1 MIIMYSK
8 IALKNIKKSYKDYT
22 IYFLTLILAVCIFYS
37 FNSIE
42 SQKVLIEIEFMSAI
56 MKAISGVSVLVS
68 IILGG
73 LIVYANNFLIKRRKK
88 ELGIYMILGMG
99 KRKISRILVT
109 ETFIVGVISLVG
121 GLILGIGASQGLS
134 TFTLNL
140 FDVGMDEY
148 KFIVSTSAIGKTILY
163 FGTMFLL
170 VMIFNVFVISKYKVI
185 DLLIANIKNEDIKFK
200 NPFIYL
206 LTFVLCVISLGF
218 SYKSLLE
225 IPFDLERNLERNMS
239 IPIALAIV
247 GTVLFFFS
255 LAGVILYVTNKNKKI
270 YFKGLNMFVLK
281 QMNSKVNTNFIS
293 MSLICLMLFITIVV
307 LSTGIN
313 FKKVEEE
320 GRRKITPFD
329 ASVTL
334 YNKDENKNQKNHI
347 EDMLNK
353 IDFKKSKNEKYAIY
367 NDYYTGLKAS
377 ELLKIKE
384 RNFARYNVY
393 FSKISD
399 YNKILKLK
407 GEKEIALNKS
417 EVLILSSS
425 GGAINLINEKLKSN
439 RRINI
444 KGKEYL
450 IKNDKVIE
458 ENLKTSSRGDNPC
471 TVVINDELVSDYKIS
486 SSVLNV
492 IYLDTNREENNKKY
506 NKINDNYIK
515 DEYKNSDISIDAI
528 TKDEVYSKSNGITSM
543 MLFIAIYLGI
553 VFLITSMAVLALQ
566 QLSEASDSI
575 ERYKAL
581 KRIGANKKMIDKTI
595 FIQTLMY
602 FSLPVILAL
611 IHSMVVIKIINDL
624 TSMIINTANFRY
636 SILITVLI
644 FIIVYLEYFYITY
657 AGYKNIVKR
666 NI

>member
-1 MIIMYSK
+1 MYSK

-42 SQKVLIEIEFMSAI
+42 SQKVLIELEFMSEI

-148 KFIVSTSAIGKTILY
+148 EFIVSTSAIGKTILY

-170 VMIFNVFVISKYKVI
+170 IMIFNVFVISKYKVI

-293 MSLICLMLFITIVV
+293 MSLICLILFITIVV

-313 FKKVEEE
+313 FKKAKEEE
-320 GRRKITPFD
+320 RRKITPFD

-334 YNKDENKNQKNHI
+334 YNKDENKNQKSHI

-353 IDFKKSKNEKYAIY
+353 IDFKKSKNEKYAVY

-407 GEKEIALNKS
+407 GEEEITLNKN
-417 EVLILSSS
+417 EVLILSSA

-458 ENLKTSSRGDNPC
+458 ENLKTSSLTDNFC
-471 TVVINDELVSDYKIS
+471 TVVINDEFVSDYKIS

-492 IYLDTNREENNKKY
+492 MYLDKNREENNKKY
-506 NKINDNYIK
+506 NKIHYSY
-515 DEYKNSDISIDAI
+515 DEYENLDIPIEAI
-528 TKDEVYSKSNGITSM
+528 TKDEVYSKSKGITSM
-543 MLFIAIYLGI
+543 MIFIAIYLGI

-602 FSLPVILAL
+602 FSLPLILAL
-611 IHSMVVIKIINDL
+611 IHSMVAIKIINDL
-624 TSMIINTANFRY
+624 ISIIINTINFGS
-636 SILITVLI
+636 SILIFV
-644 FIIVYLEYFYITY
+644 IVYLGYFYITY
-657 AGYKNIVKR
+657 VGYKNIVKR

>member
-1 MIIMYSK
+1 MIMYSK

-42 SQKVLIEIEFMSAI
+42 SQKVLIELKFMSEI

-134 TFTLNL
+134 TFTLKL

-148 KFIVSTSAIGKTILY
+148 KFIISTSAIGKTILY

-225 IPFDLERNLERNMS
+225 IPFDLERNMS

-281 QMNSKVNTNFIS
+281 QMNSKVNTNFTS

-367 NDYYTGLKAS
+367 NDYYAGLKAS

-407 GEKEIALNKS
+407 GEKEITLNKS

-458 ENLKTSSRGDNPC
+458 ENLKTSSRADNPC

-492 IYLDTNREENNKKY
+492 MYLDKNREENNKKY

-515 DEYKNSDISIDAI
+515 DEYKNLDISIDAI

-644 FIIVYLEYFYITY
+644 FVIVYLEYFYITY

>member
-1 MIIMYSK
+1 MIMYSK

-42 SQKVLIEIEFMSAI
+42 SQKVLIELKFMSEI

-134 TFTLNL
+134 TFTLKL

-148 KFIVSTSAIGKTILY
+148 KFIISTSAIGKTILY

-281 QMNSKVNTNFIS
+281 QMNSKVNTNFTS

-367 NDYYTGLKAS
+367 NDYYAGLKAS

-407 GEKEIALNKS
+407 GEKEITLNKS

-458 ENLKTSSRGDNPC
+458 ENLKTSSRADNPC

-515 DEYKNSDISIDAI
+515 DEYKNLDISIDAI

>member
-88 ELGIYMILGMG
+88 ELGMYMILGMG

-134 TFTLNL
+134 TFTLKL

-148 KFIVSTSAIGKTILY
+148 KFIISISAMGKTILY

-200 NPFIYL
+200 NPFIHL

-218 SYKSLLE
+218 SYKSLLG

-458 ENLKTSSRGDNPC
+458 ENLKTSSRADNLC

>member
-1 MIIMYSK
+1 
-8 IALKNIKKSYKDYT
+8 
-22 IYFLTLILAVCIFYS
+22 
-37 FNSIE
+37 
-42 SQKVLIEIEFMSAI
+42 MSEI
-56 MKAISGVSVLVS
+56 MKGISGVSVLVS

-121 GLILGIGASQGLS
+121 GLILGIGVSQGLS
-134 TFTLNL
+134 TFTLKL

-206 LTFVLCVISLGF
+206 LTFVLCLIFLGF

-225 IPFDLERNLERNMS
+225 IPFDLERNMS

-313 FKKVEEE
+313 FKKVKEE
-320 GRRKITPFD
+320 GRRTITPFD

-353 IDFKKSKNEKYAIY
+353 IHFKKSKNEKYAVY

-377 ELLKIKE
+377 ELLKINE

-407 GEKEIALNKS
+407 GEKEITLNKN

-444 KGKEYL
+444 KGIEYL
-450 IKNDKVIE
+450 VKNDKVIE
-458 ENLKTSSRGDNPC
+458 ENLKTSSIADNFC
-471 TVVINDELVSDYKIS
+471 TVVINDEFVSDYKIS
-486 SSVLNV
+486 SSILNV
-492 IYLDTNREENNKKY
+492 MYLDKNREENNKKY

-515 DEYKNSDISIDAI
+515 DEYKNLDISIDAI
-528 TKDEVYSKSNGITSM
+528 TKDEVYSKSKGITSM
-543 MLFIAIYLGI
+543 MLFIAIYLGL

-595 FIQTLMY
+595 FIQTLAY

-611 IHSMVVIKIINDL
+611 IHSMVVIKIINDV
-624 TSMIINTANFRY
+624 TRMIINTANFRY

-644 FIIVYLEYFYITY
+644 FVIVYLGYFYITY
-657 AGYKNIVKR
+657 AGYKNIVKSK
-666 NI
+666 I

>member
-1 MIIMYSK
+1 MYSK

-88 ELGIYMILGMG
+88 ELGMYMILGMG

-134 TFTLNL
+134 TFTLKL
-140 FDVGMDEY
+140 FNVGMDEY
-148 KFIVSTSAIGKTILY
+148 KFIISTSAIGKTILY

-281 QMNSKVNTNFIS
+281 QMNSKVNTNFTS

-367 NDYYTGLKAS
+367 NDYYAGLKAS

-407 GEKEIALNKS
+407 GEKEITLNKS

-458 ENLKTSSRGDNPC
+458 ENLKTSSRADNPC

-492 IYLDTNREENNKKY
+492 MYLDKNREENNKKY

-515 DEYKNSDISIDAI
+515 DEYKNLDISIDAI

-575 ERYKAL
+575 KRYKAL

-644 FIIVYLEYFYITY
+644 FVIVYLEYFYITY

>member
-1 MIIMYSK
+1 MYSK

-88 ELGIYMILGMG
+88 ELGMYMILGMG

-134 TFTLNL
+134 TFTLKL

-148 KFIVSTSAIGKTILY
+148 KFIISISAIGKTILY
-163 FGTMFLL
+163 FGTMFLF

-439 RRINI
+439 RRIDI

-492 IYLDTNREENNKKY
+492 MYLDKNREENNKKY

-644 FIIVYLEYFYITY
+644 FVIVYLEYFYITY

>member
-42 SQKVLIEIEFMSAI
+42 SQKVLIELKFMSDI

-121 GLILGIGASQGLS
+121 GLVLGIGASQGLS

-148 KFIVSTSAIGKTILY
+148 EFIVSTSAIGKTILY

-170 VMIFNVFVISKYKVI
+170 IMIFNVFVISKYKVI

-206 LTFVLCVISLGF
+206 LTFVLCVISIGF

-313 FKKVEEE
+313 FKKVQEE
-320 GRRKITPFD
+320 GRRTITPFD

-384 RNFARYNVY
+384 RNFERYNVY

-407 GEKEIALNKS
+407 DEKEITLNKN
-417 EVLILSSS
+417 EVIILSSS

-439 RRINI
+439 RIINI
-444 KGKEYL
+444 KGIEYL
-450 IKNDKVIE
+450 VKNDKVIE
-458 ENLKTSSRGDNPC
+458 ENLKTSSMADNFC

-486 SSVLNV
+486 SSILNV
-492 IYLDTNREENNKKY
+492 MYLDKNREENNKKY

-515 DEYKNSDISIDAI
+515 DEYKNLDIPIDAI
-528 TKDEVYSKSNGITSM
+528 TKDEVYSKSKGITSM
-543 MLFIAIYLGI
+543 MLFISIYLGL

-611 IHSMVVIKIINDL
+611 IHSMVVIKIVNDL
-624 TSMIINTANFRY
+624 TSTIINTANFRY

-644 FIIVYLEYFYITY
+644 FVIVYLEYFYITY

>member
-1 MIIMYSK
+1 MYSK

-88 ELGIYMILGMG
+88 ELGMYMILGMG

-134 TFTLNL
+134 TFTLKL
-140 FDVGMDEY
+140 FDVWMDEY
-148 KFIVSTSAIGKTILY
+148 KFIISISAMGKTILY

-200 NPFIYL
+200 NPFIHL

-218 SYKSLLE
+218 SYKSLLG

-439 RRINI
+439 RIINI

-458 ENLKTSSRGDNPC
+458 ENLKTSSRPDNLC

>member
-1 MIIMYSK
+1 MYSK

-42 SQKVLIEIEFMSAI
+42 SQKVLIEIKFMSEI
-56 MKAISGVSVLVS
+56 MKGISGVSVLVS
-68 IILGG
+68 MILGG

-109 ETFIVGVISLVG
+109 ETFIVGVISLIG
-121 GLILGIGASQGLS
+121 GLILGIGVSQGLS
-134 TFTLNL
+134 TFTLKL

-200 NPFIYL
+200 NTFIYL

-218 SYKSLLE
+218 SYKYLLE

-293 MSLICLMLFITIVV
+293 MSSICLMLFITIVV

-313 FKKVEEE
+313 FKKVKEE
-320 GRRKITPFD
+320 GRRTITPFD

-353 IDFKKSKNEKYAIY
+353 IHFKKSKNEKYAIY

-407 GEKEIALNKS
+407 GEKEITLNKN

-444 KGKEYL
+444 KGIEYL
-450 IKNDKVIE
+450 VKNDKVIE
-458 ENLKTSSRGDNPC
+458 ENLKTSSIADNFC
-471 TVVINDELVSDYKIS
+471 TAVINDEFVSDYKIS
-486 SSVLNV
+486 SSILNV
-492 IYLDTNREENNKKY
+492 MYLDKNREENNKKY

-515 DEYKNSDISIDAI
+515 DEYKNLDISIDAI
-528 TKDEVYSKSNGITSM
+528 TKDEVYSKSKGITSM
-543 MLFIAIYLGI
+543 MLFIAIYLGL

-595 FIQTLMY
+595 FIQTLAY

-611 IHSMVVIKIINDL
+611 IHSMVAIKIINDV

-644 FIIVYLEYFYITY
+644 FVIVYLGYFYITY

>member
-1 MIIMYSK
+1 MYSK
-8 IALKNIKKSYKDYT
+8 IALQNIKKSYKDYT

-42 SQKVLIEIEFMSAI
+42 SQKVLIEIKFMSEI
-56 MKAISGVSVLVS
+56 MKGISGVSVLVS

-121 GLILGIGASQGLS
+121 GLILGIGVSQGLS
-134 TFTLNL
+134 TFTLKL

-206 LTFVLCVISLGF
+206 LTFVLCLIFLGF

-225 IPFDLERNLERNMS
+225 IRFDLERNMS
-239 IPIALAIV
+239 IPIALAII

-313 FKKVEEE
+313 FKKVKEEE
-320 GRRKITPFD
+320 RRKITPFD

-334 YNKDENKNQKNHI
+334 YNKDENKDEKNHI

-353 IDFKKSKNEKYAIY
+353 IDFQKSKNEKYAVY

-384 RNFARYNVY
+384 RNFTRYDVY

-407 GEKEIALNKS
+407 GEKEITLNKS

-444 KGKEYL
+444 RGIEYL
-450 IKNDKVIE
+450 VKNGKVIE
-458 ENLKTSSRGDNPC
+458 ENLKTSSIADNFC
-471 TVVINDELVSDYKIS
+471 TVVMNDEFVSDYKIS
-486 SSVLNV
+486 SSILNV
-492 IYLDTNREENNKKY
+492 MYLDKNREENNKKY

-515 DEYKNSDISIDAI
+515 DEYKNLDISIDAI

-624 TSMIINTANFRY
+624 TSMIINTIKFRS
-636 SILITVLI
+636 SILMTVLI
-644 FIIVYLEYFYITY
+644 FVIVYLGYFYITY
-657 AGYKNIVKR
+657 AGYKNIVKSK
-666 NI
+666 I

>member
-1 MIIMYSK
+1 M
-8 IALKNIKKSYKDYT
+8 
-22 IYFLTLILAVCIFYS
+22 
-37 FNSIE
+37 
-42 SQKVLIEIEFMSAI
+42 
-56 MKAISGVSVLVS
+56 
-68 IILGG
+68 
-73 LIVYANNFLIKRRKK
+73 YANNFLIKRRKK

-200 NPFIYL
+200 NTFIYL
-206 LTFVLCVISLGF
+206 LTFVLCLIFLGF

-225 IPFDLERNLERNMS
+225 IPFDLERNMS

-313 FKKVEEE
+313 FKKVKEE
-320 GRRKITPFD
+320 GRRTITPFD

-353 IDFKKSKNEKYAIY
+353 IHFKKSKNEKYAVY

-384 RNFARYNVY
+384 RNFARYDVY

-407 GEKEIALNKS
+407 GEKEITLNKN

-444 KGKEYL
+444 KGIEYL
-450 IKNDKVIE
+450 VKNDKVIE
-458 ENLKTSSRGDNPC
+458 ENLKTSSSADNFC
-471 TVVINDELVSDYKIS
+471 TVVINDEFVSDYKIS
-486 SSVLNV
+486 SSILNV
-492 IYLDTNREENNKKY
+492 MYLDKNREENNKK
-506 NKINDNYIK
+506 I
-515 DEYKNSDISIDAI
+515 
-528 TKDEVYSKSNGITSM
+528 
-543 MLFIAIYLGI
+543 
-553 VFLITSMAVLALQ
+553 
-566 QLSEASDSI
+566 
-575 ERYKAL
+575 
-581 KRIGANKKMIDKTI
+581 
-595 FIQTLMY
+595 
-602 FSLPVILAL
+602 
-611 IHSMVVIKIINDL
+611 
-624 TSMIINTANFRY
+624 
-636 SILITVLI
+636 
-644 FIIVYLEYFYITY
+644 
-657 AGYKNIVKR
+657 
-666 NI
+666 

>member
-42 SQKVLIEIEFMSAI
+42 SQKVLIEIEFMSEI

-148 KFIVSTSAIGKTILY
+148 KFIVSTSAMGKTILY

-206 LTFVLCVISLGF
+206 LTFVLCVISIGF

-313 FKKVEEE
+313 FKKVQEE
-320 GRRKITPFD
+320 GRRTITPFD

-384 RNFARYNVY
+384 RSFARYNVY

-399 YNKILKLK
+399 YNKILNLK

-444 KGKEYL
+444 KGIEYL
-450 IKNDKVIE
+450 VKNDKVIE
-458 ENLKTSSRGDNPC
+458 ENLKTSSMADNFC

-492 IYLDTNREENNKKY
+492 MYLDKNREENNKKY

-515 DEYKNSDISIDAI
+515 DEYKNLDIPIDAI
-528 TKDEVYSKSNGITSM
+528 TKDRVYSKSKGITSM
-543 MLFIAIYLGI
+543 MLFISIYLGL

-575 ERYKAL
+575 ERYKVL

-611 IHSMVVIKIINDL
+611 IHSMVVIKIVNDL
-624 TSMIINTANFRY
+624 TSTIINTANFRY

-644 FIIVYLEYFYITY
+644 FVIVYLEYFYITY

>member
-1 MIIMYSK
+1 MYSK

-88 ELGIYMILGMG
+88 ELGMYMILGMG

-134 TFTLNL
+134 TFTLKL

-148 KFIVSTSAIGKTILY
+148 KFIISISAMGKTILY

-185 DLLIANIKNEDIKFK
+185 DLLIATIKNEDIKFK

-367 NDYYTGLKAS
+367 NDYYTGLKSS

-393 FSKISD
+393 FSEISD

-407 GEKEIALNKS
+407 GEKEIALNKN

-458 ENLKTSSRGDNPC
+458 ENFKTSSCADNPC

-515 DEYKNSDISIDAI
+515 DEYKNLDISMDAI

-644 FIIVYLEYFYITY
+644 FVIVYLEYFYITY

>member
-1 MIIMYSK
+1 MYFK

-42 SQKVLIEIEFMSAI
+42 SQKVLIEIKFMSEI
-56 MKAISGVSVLVS
+56 MKGILGVSVLVS

-200 NPFIYL
+200 NTFIYL
-206 LTFVLCVISLGF
+206 LTFVLCLIFLGF

-225 IPFDLERNLERNMS
+225 IPFDLERNMS

-313 FKKVEEE
+313 FKKVKEE
-320 GRRKITPFD
+320 GRRTITPFD

-353 IDFKKSKNEKYAIY
+353 IHFKKSKNEKYAVY

-384 RNFARYNVY
+384 RNFARYDVY

-407 GEKEIALNKS
+407 GEKEITLNKN

-444 KGKEYL
+444 KGIEYL
-450 IKNDKVIE
+450 VKNDKVIE
-458 ENLKTSSRGDNPC
+458 ENLKTSSSADNFC
-471 TVVINDELVSDYKIS
+471 TVVINDEFVSDYKIS
-486 SSVLNV
+486 SSILNV
-492 IYLDTNREENNKKY
+492 MYLDKNREENNKKY

-515 DEYKNSDISIDAI
+515 DEYKNLDISIDAI

-543 MLFIAIYLGI
+543 MLFIAIYLGL

-581 KRIGANKKMIDKTI
+581 KRIGANKKNDRQNN
-595 FIQTLMY
+595 F
-602 FSLPVILAL
+602 
-611 IHSMVVIKIINDL
+611 HSDFGV
-624 TSMIINTANFRY
+624 F
-636 SILITVLI
+636 
-644 FIIVYLEYFYITY
+644 
-657 AGYKNIVKR
+657 
-666 NI
+666 

>member
-22 IYFLTLILAVCIFYS
+22 IYFLTLMLAVCIFYS

-42 SQKVLIEIEFMSAI
+42 SQKVLIELKFMSDI

-121 GLILGIGASQGLS
+121 GLVLGIGASQGLS

-148 KFIVSTSAIGKTILY
+148 EFIVSTSAIGKTILY

-170 VMIFNVFVISKYKVI
+170 IMIFNVFVISKYKVI

-206 LTFVLCVISLGF
+206 LTFVLCVISIGF

-225 IPFDLERNLERNMS
+225 IPFDLERNMS

-313 FKKVEEE
+313 FKKVQEE
-320 GRRKITPFD
+320 GRRTITPFD

-384 RNFARYNVY
+384 RNFERYNVY

-407 GEKEIALNKS
+407 GEKEITLNKN

-439 RRINI
+439 RIINI
-444 KGKEYL
+444 KGIEYL
-450 IKNDKVIE
+450 VKNDKVIE
-458 ENLKTSSRGDNPC
+458 ENLKTSSMADNFC

-486 SSVLNV
+486 SSILNV
-492 IYLDTNREENNKKY
+492 MYLDKNREENNKKY

-515 DEYKNSDISIDAI
+515 DEYKNLDIPIDAI
-528 TKDEVYSKSNGITSM
+528 TKDRVYSKSNGITSM
-543 MLFIAIYLGI
+543 MLFISIYLGI

-611 IHSMVVIKIINDL
+611 IHSMVVIKIVNDL
-624 TSMIINTANFRY
+624 TSTIINTANFRY

-644 FIIVYLEYFYITY
+644 FVIVYLEYFYITY

>member
-1 MIIMYSK
+1 MYSK

-42 SQKVLIEIEFMSAI
+42 SQKVLIEIKFMSEI
-56 MKAISGVSVLVS
+56 MKGISGVSVLVS

-121 GLILGIGASQGLS
+121 GLILGIGVSQGLS
-134 TFTLNL
+134 TFTLKL

-206 LTFVLCVISLGF
+206 LTFVLCLIFLGF

-225 IPFDLERNLERNMS
+225 IRFDLERNMS

-313 FKKVEEE
+313 FKKVKEEE
-320 GRRKITPFD
+320 RRKITPFD

-353 IDFKKSKNEKYAIY
+353 IDFQKSKNEKYAVY

-377 ELLKIKE
+377 ELLKIEE
-384 RNFARYNVY
+384 RNFARYDVY

-407 GEKEIALNKS
+407 GEKEITLNKS

-444 KGKEYL
+444 KGIEYL
-450 IKNDKVIE
+450 VKNDKVIE
-458 ENLKTSSRGDNPC
+458 ENLKTSSIADNFC
-471 TVVINDELVSDYKIS
+471 TVVMNDEFVSDYKIS
-486 SSVLNV
+486 SSILNV
-492 IYLDTNREENNKKY
+492 MYLDKNREENNKKY

-515 DEYKNSDISIDAI
+515 DEYKNLDISIDAI
-528 TKDEVYSKSNGITSM
+528 TKDGVYSKSKGITSM

-595 FIQTLMY
+595 FIQTLAY

-624 TSMIINTANFRY
+624 TSMIINTIKFRS

-644 FIIVYLEYFYITY
+644 FVIVYLGYFYITY
-657 AGYKNIVKR
+657 AGYKNIVKSK
-666 NI
+666 I

>member
-42 SQKVLIEIEFMSAI
+42 SQKVLIELKFMSEI

-88 ELGIYMILGMG
+88 ELGMYMILGMG

-134 TFTLNL
+134 TFTLKL

-148 KFIVSTSAIGKTILY
+148 KFIISISAMGKTILY

-270 YFKGLNMFVLK
+270 YFKGLNIFVLK

-367 NDYYTGLKAS
+367 NDYYAGLKAS

-407 GEKEIALNKS
+407 GEKEITLNKS

-458 ENLKTSSRGDNPC
+458 ENLKTSSRADNPC

-492 IYLDTNREENNKKY
+492 MYLDKNREENNKKY

-515 DEYKNSDISIDAI
+515 DEYKNLDISIDAI

-543 MLFIAIYLGI
+543 MLYIAIYLGI

-644 FIIVYLEYFYITY
+644 FVIVYLEYFYITY

>member
-1 MIIMYSK
+1 MYSK

-42 SQKVLIEIEFMSAI
+42 SQKVLIEIKFMSEI
-56 MKAISGVSVLVS
+56 MKGISGVSVLVS

-121 GLILGIGASQGLS
+121 GLILGIGVSQGLS
-134 TFTLNL
+134 TFTLKL

-206 LTFVLCVISLGF
+206 LTFVLCLIFLGF

-225 IPFDLERNLERNMS
+225 IRFDLERNMS
-239 IPIALAIV
+239 IPIALAII

-313 FKKVEEE
+313 FKKVKEEE
-320 GRRKITPFD
+320 RRKITPFD

-353 IDFKKSKNEKYAIY
+353 IDFQKSKNEKYAIY

-384 RNFARYNVY
+384 RNFTRYDVY

-407 GEKEIALNKS
+407 GEKEITLNKN

-444 KGKEYL
+444 KGIEYL
-450 IKNDKVIE
+450 VKNDKVIE
-458 ENLKTSSRGDNPC
+458 ENLKTSSIADNFC
-471 TVVINDELVSDYKIS
+471 TIVINDEFVSDYKIS
-486 SSVLNV
+486 SSILNV
-492 IYLDTNREENNKKY
+492 MYLDKNREENNKKY

-515 DEYKNSDISIDAI
+515 DEYKNLDISIDAI
-528 TKDEVYSKSNGITSM
+528 TKDEVYSKSKGITSM
-543 MLFIAIYLGI
+543 MLFIAIYLGL

-636 SILITVLI
+636 SILITILI
-644 FIIVYLEYFYITY
+644 FVIVYLGYFYITY
-657 AGYKNIVKR
+657 AGYKNIVKSK
-666 NI
+666 IL

>member
-1 MIIMYSK
+1 MYSK
-8 IALKNIKKSYKDYT
+8 IALQNIKKSYKDYN

-42 SQKVLIEIEFMSAI
+42 SQKVLIEIKFMSEI
-56 MKAISGVSVLVS
+56 MKGISGVSVLVS

-121 GLILGIGASQGLS
+121 GLILGIGVSQGLS
-134 TFTLNL
+134 TFTLKL

-206 LTFVLCVISLGF
+206 LTFVLCLIFLGF

-225 IPFDLERNLERNMS
+225 IPFDLERNMS

-293 MSLICLMLFITIVV
+293 MSLMCLMLFITIVV

-313 FKKVEEE
+313 FKKVKEE
-320 GRRKITPFD
+320 GRRTITPFD

-353 IDFKKSKNEKYAIY
+353 IHFKKSKNEKYAIY

-407 GEKEIALNKS
+407 GEKEITLNKN

-444 KGKEYL
+444 KGIEYL
-450 IKNDKVIE
+450 VKNDKVIE
-458 ENLKTSSRGDNPC
+458 ENLKTSSIADNFC
-471 TVVINDELVSDYKIS
+471 TVVINDEFVSDYKIS
-486 SSVLNV
+486 SSILNV
-492 IYLDTNREENNKKY
+492 MYLDKNREENNKKY

-515 DEYKNSDISIDAI
+515 DEYKNLDISIDAI

-543 MLFIAIYLGI
+543 MLFIAIYLGL

-595 FIQTLMY
+595 FIQTLAY

-644 FIIVYLEYFYITY
+644 FVIVYLGYFYITY
-657 AGYKNIVKR
+657 AGYKNIVKSK
-666 NI
+666 I

>member
-42 SQKVLIEIEFMSAI
+42 SQKVLIEIKFMSEI
-56 MKAISGVSVLVS
+56 MKGISGVSVLVS

-121 GLILGIGASQGLS
+121 GLILGIGVSQGLS
-134 TFTLNL
+134 TFTLKL

-206 LTFVLCVISLGF
+206 LTFVLCLIFLGF

-225 IPFDLERNLERNMS
+225 IRFDLERNMS

-313 FKKVEEE
+313 FKKVKEEE
-320 GRRKITPFD
+320 RRKITPFD
-329 ASVTL
+329 TSVTL

-353 IDFKKSKNEKYAIY
+353 IDFQKSKNEKYAVY

-377 ELLKIKE
+377 ELLKIEE
-384 RNFARYNVY
+384 RNFARYDVY

-407 GEKEIALNKS
+407 GEKEITLNKS

-444 KGKEYL
+444 KGIEYL
-450 IKNDKVIE
+450 VKNDKVIE
-458 ENLKTSSRGDNPC
+458 ENLKTSSIADNFC
-471 TVVINDELVSDYKIS
+471 TVVMNDEFVSDYKIS
-486 SSVLNV
+486 SSILNV
-492 IYLDTNREENNKKY
+492 MYLDKNREENNKKY

-515 DEYKNSDISIDAI
+515 DEYKNLDISIDAI
-528 TKDEVYSKSNGITSM
+528 TKDGVYSKSKGITSM

-595 FIQTLMY
+595 FIQTLAY

-624 TSMIINTANFRY
+624 TSMIINTIKFRS

-644 FIIVYLEYFYITY
+644 FVIVYLGYFYITY
-657 AGYKNIVKR
+657 AGYKNIVKSK
-666 NI
+666 I

>member
-1 MIIMYSK
+1 MYSK

-88 ELGIYMILGMG
+88 ELGMYMILGMG

-134 TFTLNL
+134 TFTLKL

-148 KFIVSTSAIGKTILY
+148 KFIISISAMGKTILY

-200 NPFIYL
+200 NPFIHL

-218 SYKSLLE
+218 SYKSLLG

-458 ENLKTSSRGDNPC
+458 ENLKTSSRADNLC

>member
-1 MIIMYSK
+1 MYSK
-8 IALKNIKKSYKDYT
+8 IALKNIRKSYKDYT

-42 SQKVLIEIEFMSAI
+42 SQKVLIELEFMSEI

-148 KFIVSTSAIGKTILY
+148 EFIVSTSAIGKTILY
-163 FGTMFLL
+163 FGIMFLL
-170 VMIFNVFVISKYKVI
+170 IMIFNVFVISKYKVI

-255 LAGVILYVTNKNKKI
+255 LAGVILYVINKNKKI

-313 FKKVEEE
+313 FKKVQEE
-320 GRRKITPFD
+320 GRRTITPFD

-384 RNFARYNVY
+384 RSFARYNVY

-407 GEKEIALNKS
+407 DQKEITLNKN

-444 KGKEYL
+444 KGIEYL
-450 IKNDKVIE
+450 VKNDKVIE
-458 ENLKTSSRGDNPC
+458 ENLKTSSIADNFC
-471 TVVINDELVSDYKIS
+471 TVVINDEFVSDYKIS
-486 SSVLNV
+486 SSILNV
-492 IYLDTNREENNKKY
+492 MYLDKNREENNKKY

-515 DEYKNSDISIDAI
+515 DEYKNLDIPIDAI
-528 TKDEVYSKSNGITSM
+528 TKDRVYSKSKGITSM
-543 MLFIAIYLGI
+543 MLFISIYLGL

-575 ERYKAL
+575 ERYKSL

-611 IHSMVVIKIINDL
+611 IHSMVVIKIVNDF
-624 TSMIINTANFRY
+624 TSTIINTANFRY

-644 FIIVYLEYFYITY
+644 FVIVYLEYFYITY

>member
-1 MIIMYSK
+1 MYSK

-88 ELGIYMILGMG
+88 ELGMYMILGMG

-134 TFTLNL
+134 TFTLKL

-148 KFIVSTSAIGKTILY
+148 KFIISTSAIGKTILY

-281 QMNSKVNTNFIS
+281 QMNSKVNTNFTS

-367 NDYYTGLKAS
+367 NDYYAGLKAS

-407 GEKEIALNKS
+407 GEKEITLNKS

-458 ENLKTSSRGDNPC
+458 ENLKTSSRADNPC

-492 IYLDTNREENNKKY
+492 MYLDKNREENNKKY

-515 DEYKNSDISIDAI
+515 DEYKNLDIPIDAI

-644 FIIVYLEYFYITY
+644 FVIVYLEYFYITY

>member
-42 SQKVLIEIEFMSAI
+42 SQKVLIEIKFMSEI
-56 MKAISGVSVLVS
+56 MKGISGVSVLVS

-121 GLILGIGASQGLS
+121 GLILGIGVSQGLS
-134 TFTLNL
+134 TFTLKL

-148 KFIVSTSAIGKTILY
+148 KFIVSTSAISKTILY

-185 DLLIANIKNEDIKFK
+185 DLLIANIKNEDIKLK
-200 NPFIYL
+200 NSFIYL
-206 LTFVLCVISLGF
+206 LTFVLCLIFLGF

-225 IPFDLERNLERNMS
+225 IRFDLERNMS
-239 IPIALAIV
+239 IPIALAII

-313 FKKVEEE
+313 FKKVKEEE
-320 GRRKITPFD
+320 RRKITPFD

-334 YNKDENKNQKNHI
+334 YNKDENKDEKNHI

-353 IDFKKSKNEKYAIY
+353 IHFKKSKNEKYAIY

-384 RNFARYNVY
+384 RNFTRYDVY

-407 GEKEIALNKS
+407 GEKEITLNKN

-444 KGKEYL
+444 KGIEYL
-450 IKNDKVIE
+450 VKNDKVIE
-458 ENLKTSSRGDNPC
+458 ENLKTSSIADNFC
-471 TVVINDELVSDYKIS
+471 TVVINDEFVSDYKIS
-486 SSVLNV
+486 SSILNV
-492 IYLDTNREENNKKY
+492 MYLDKNREENNKKY
-506 NKINDNYIK
+506 NKINDSY
-515 DEYKNSDISIDAI
+515 DEYKNLDISIDAI
-528 TKDEVYSKSNGITSM
+528 TKDDVYSKSKGITSM
-543 MLFIAIYLGI
+543 MLFIAIYLGL

-595 FIQTLMY
+595 FIQTLAY

-624 TSMIINTANFRY
+624 TSIIINTANFRY

-644 FIIVYLEYFYITY
+644 FVIVYLGYFYITY
-657 AGYKNIVKR
+657 AGYKNIVKSK
-666 NI
+666 IL

>member
-1 MIIMYSK
+1 MYSK

-42 SQKVLIEIEFMSAI
+42 SQKVLIEIKFMSEI
-56 MKAISGVSVLVS
+56 MKGISGVSVLVS

-121 GLILGIGASQGLS
+121 GLILGIGVSQGLS
-134 TFTLNL
+134 TFTLKL

-163 FGTMFLL
+163 FGTMLLL

-206 LTFVLCVISLGF
+206 LTFVLCLIFLGF

-225 IPFDLERNLERNMS
+225 IPFDLERNMS

-313 FKKVEEE
+313 FKKVKEE
-320 GRRKITPFD
+320 GRRTITPFD

-353 IDFKKSKNEKYAIY
+353 IHFKKSKNEKYAVY

-377 ELLKIKE
+377 ELLKINE

-407 GEKEIALNKS
+407 GEKEITLNKN

-444 KGKEYL
+444 KGIEYL
-450 IKNDKVIE
+450 AKNDKVIE
-458 ENLKTSSRGDNPC
+458 ENLKTSSIADNFC
-471 TVVINDELVSDYKIS
+471 TVVINDEFVSDYKIS
-486 SSVLNV
+486 SSIFNV
-492 IYLDTNREENNKKY
+492 MYLDKNREENNKKY

-515 DEYKNSDISIDAI
+515 DEYKNLDISIDAI

-543 MLFIAIYLGI
+543 MLFIAIYLGL

-595 FIQTLMY
+595 FIQTLAY

-611 IHSMVVIKIINDL
+611 IHSMVVIKIINDV

-644 FIIVYLEYFYITY
+644 FVIVYLGYFYITY
-657 AGYKNIVKR
+657 AGYKNIVKSK
-666 NI
+666 I

>member
-1 MIIMYSK
+1 MIIMYFK

-88 ELGIYMILGMG
+88 ELGMYMILGMG

-109 ETFIVGVISLVG
+109 ETFIVGVISLIA

-134 TFTLNL
+134 TFTLKL

-148 KFIVSTSAIGKTILY
+148 KFIISISAMGKTILY

-200 NPFIYL
+200 NTFIYL

-384 RNFARYNVY
+384 RSFARYNVY

-450 IKNDKVIE
+450 IKNYKVIE
-458 ENLKTSSRGDNPC
+458 ENLKTSSRADNPC

-515 DEYKNSDISIDAI
+515 DEYKSLDISIDAI

-611 IHSMVVIKIINDL
+611 IHSMVVIKIVNDL
-624 TSMIINTANFRY
+624 TSTIINTANFRY

-644 FIIVYLEYFYITY
+644 FVIVYLEYFYITY

>member
-88 ELGIYMILGMG
+88 ELGMYMILGMG

-134 TFTLNL
+134 TFTLKL

-148 KFIVSTSAIGKTILY
+148 KFIISISAMGKTILY

-417 EVLILSSS
+417 EVLILSSA

-458 ENLKTSSRGDNPC
+458 ENLKTSSRADNPC

-515 DEYKNSDISIDAI
+515 DEYKDLDISIDAI

>member
-1 MIIMYSK
+1 MYSK

-88 ELGIYMILGMG
+88 ELGMYMILGMG

-134 TFTLNL
+134 TFTLKL

-148 KFIVSTSAIGKTILY
+148 KFIISISAMGKTILY

-458 ENLKTSSRGDNPC
+458 ENLKTSSRADNPC

-515 DEYKNSDISIDAI
+515 DEYKNLDISIDAI

>member
-88 ELGIYMILGMG
+88 ELGMYMILGMG

-121 GLILGIGASQGLS
+121 GLILGIGVSQGLS
-134 TFTLNL
+134 TFTLKL

-148 KFIVSTSAIGKTILY
+148 KFIISISAMGKTILY

-185 DLLIANIKNEDIKFK
+185 DLLIASIKNEDIKFK

-439 RRINI
+439 RIINI
-444 KGKEYL
+444 KGIEYL

-458 ENLKTSSRGDNPC
+458 ENLKTSSRADNPC

-515 DEYKNSDISIDAI
+515 DEYKNLDISIDAI

>member
-1 MIIMYSK
+1 
-8 IALKNIKKSYKDYT
+8 
-22 IYFLTLILAVCIFYS
+22 
-37 FNSIE
+37 
-42 SQKVLIEIEFMSAI
+42 

-88 ELGIYMILGMG
+88 ELGMYMILGMG

-134 TFTLNL
+134 TFTLKL

-148 KFIVSTSAIGKTILY
+148 KFIISISAMGKTILY

-200 NPFIYL
+200 NPFIHL

-218 SYKSLLE
+218 SYKSLLG

-458 ENLKTSSRGDNPC
+458 ENLKTSSRPDNLC

-543 MLFIAIYLGI
+543 MLFIAIYSGI

>member
-1 MIIMYSK
+1 MYSK

-42 SQKVLIEIEFMSAI
+42 SQKVLIEIKFMSEI
-56 MKAISGVSVLVS
+56 MKGISGVSVLVS

-148 KFIVSTSAIGKTILY
+148 EFIVSTSAIGKTILY

-206 LTFVLCVISLGF
+206 LTFFLCVISLAL

-225 IPFDLERNLERNMS
+225 IPFNLERNLERNMS

-313 FKKVEEE
+313 FKKVQEE

-353 IDFKKSKNEKYAIY
+353 IDFKKSKNEKYAVY

-407 GEKEIALNKS
+407 DEKEITLNKN

-444 KGKEYL
+444 KGIEYL
-450 IKNDKVIE
+450 VKNDKVIE
-458 ENLKTSSRGDNPC
+458 ENLKTSSIADNFC
-471 TVVINDELVSDYKIS
+471 TVVINDEFVSDYKIS
-486 SSVLNV
+486 SSILNV
-492 IYLDTNREENNKKY
+492 MYLDKNREENNKKY

-515 DEYKNSDISIDAI
+515 DEYKNLDIPISAI
-528 TKDEVYSKSNGITSM
+528 TKDEVYSKSRGITSM
-543 MLFIAIYLGI
+543 MLFIEIYLGL

-624 TSMIINTANFRY
+624 TSMIINTANFRS

-644 FIIVYLEYFYITY
+644 FVIVYLGYFYTTY

>member
-1 MIIMYSK
+1 MYSK

-42 SQKVLIEIEFMSAI
+42 SQKVLIELKFMSEI

-134 TFTLNL
+134 TFTLKL

-148 KFIVSTSAIGKTILY
+148 KFIISTSAIGKTILY

-281 QMNSKVNTNFIS
+281 QMNSKVNTNFTS

-367 NDYYTGLKAS
+367 NDYYVGLKAS

-407 GEKEIALNKS
+407 GEKEITLNKS

-458 ENLKTSSRGDNPC
+458 ENLKTSSRADNPC

-492 IYLDTNREENNKKY
+492 MYLDKNREENNKKY

-515 DEYKNSDISIDAI
+515 DEYKNLDIPIDAI

-644 FIIVYLEYFYITY
+644 FVIVYLEYFYITY